1 MAPVPPAVDPPP
13 TEDPPSGLVSLDRS
27 EDRLVWIF
35 GSSRSGSTWLL
46 RMLGSL
52 AGVVPVDDP
61 HLGHHLGVWRPIS
74 LAWAT
79 AEHPPDLTTLDRV
92 KHDKDSY
99 FFSDRY
105 RDAWQPAL
113 RQLIVA
119 RFDAQVA
126 DTATVDEPLV
136 VVKEPGS
143 HVADQ
148 LLSLFP
154 GSRFVFLLRDGRDVV
169 DSWLA
174 AYRSGSWALDEGAF
188 PVTERGRE
196 SLVRWQSA
204 VWAFRTEVVQR
215 AYEAHP
221 PDRRVLVRYEDLVA
235 DPGHELA
242 RICAY
247 LPIDVSAERLA
258 GVAAE
263 HAYEAVPAVEKGATK
278 PIRSATPGGWRDNLT
293 PDEHDVMHEVMG
305 PKLAELGY
313 LDPVPVGLA

>member
-1 MAPVPPAVDPPP
+1 MRGRPTRPGPPP
-13 TEDPPSGLVSLDRS
+13 SIADA

-46 RMLGSL
+46 RMLSSL
-52 AGVVPVDDP
+52 DVVVPIDDP

-79 AEHPPDLTTLDRV
+79 ADHPPDLTTLDRI

-105 RDAWQPAL
+105 RAAWAPAL
-113 RQLIVA
+113 RRLIVD

-126 DTATVDEPLV
+126 DVAAVADPVV

-154 GSRFVFLLRDGRDVV
+154 GSRLVFLLRDGRDVV

-174 AYRSGSWALDEGAF
+174 AYRAGSWALDEGAF
-188 PVTERGRE
+188 PVTDVGRE

-204 VWAFRTEVVQR
+204 VWAFRTEVVRR
-215 AYEAHP
+215 AYDACP
-221 PDRRVLVRYEDLVA
+221 PDRRVMIRYEDLVA
-235 DPGHELA
+235 DPCRELA
-242 RICAY
+242 RLCAV
-247 LPIDVSAERLA
+247 LPFDVPVETLA
-258 GVAAE
+258 AVADEHAFESVPAAE
-263 HAYEAVPAVEKGATK
+263 KGERK
-278 PIRSATPGGWRDNLT
+278 EIRSASPGGWRDNLT
-293 PDEHDVMHEVMG
+293 PAEHDVMHEVMG
-305 PKLAELGY
+305 AQLAELGY
-313 LDPVPVGLA
+313 LDAVAVTPTA